1 VAWWFGSGRFAAVPS
16 LTQLTRAQAEAR
28 LDGVDL
34 TGRFDQEPS
43 ETVAAGRVVRS
54 EPAPGGR
61 VLRGHSVTVVLSS
74 GPPAVPVPSVTGRS
88 ADDAQGAIRQAGLQ
102 PQLTEQSSADV
113 EAGQIISQTP
123 AGGTA
128 KRGSTVALVVSTGP
142 GIVAVPDVRGLSID
156 DARQKL
162 SDAGFRV
169 KVRSLR
175 IGNVIAQSP
184 RGGSQR
190 EQGSTVTIYG
200 L

>member
-1 VAWWFGSGRFAAVPS
+1 MRRPPGY
-16 LTQLTRAQAEAR
+16 E
-28 LDGVDL
+28 
-34 TGRFDQEPS
+34 
-43 ETVAAGRVVRS
+43 AGR
-54 EPAPGGR
+54 
-61 VLRGHSVTVVLSS
+61 
-74 GPPAVPVPSVTGRS
+74 
-88 ADDAQGAIRQAGLQ
+88 
-102 PQLTEQSSADV
+102 
-113 EAGQIISQTP
+113 IISQTP

-184 RGGSQR
+184 GGGSQR

-200 L
+200 I